1 MSRNPAEA
9 IRGHVIGVAAGSL
22 VAAVIGFP
30 SMVPMVE
37 DSRLLFD
44 SLAALT
50 VGLSITLMV
59 ATYAECPPA
68 AGAALGLVVH
78 GWDLSSVGVI
88 LIGAFAL
95 SIIRMGLR
103 SRLVNLL

>member
-1 MSRNPAEA
+1 M
-9 IRGHVIGVAAGSL
+9 IGVAEGSL
-22 VAAVIGFP
+22 VAAVIGLP
-30 SMVPMVE
+30 SIVPMVE

-44 SLAALT
+44 SLVALK

-59 ATYAECPPA
+59 ATHAEHPPV

-88 LIGAFAL
+88 LIGDFAL
-95 SIIRMGLR
+95 SIIRMVLR